1 MLLSTLLISPK
12 LATRSRF
19 LTLISISLVLLTIRT
34 PDGTAQIAKTPVK
47 DATNGVQSM
56 NIAKPANLLKG
67 DVLIAIVASSFAY
80 GGVPTPAGWTLI
92 QSIDQGAQI
101 IQLDTYYHVVEGS
114 EPPSW
119 SWQLGIPATPNA
131 RATGSIIAYR
141 GVNTTS
147 PIAASETR
155 CCKNGT
161 STTVASINTIIANNL
176 VLAVFAE
183 GQSNSAYTPPT
194 ILTGVTNVS
203 NGEPNWGNHHM
214 FGEFVMTNA
223 GATGHQIAKN
233 GKDTGADVAQLIA
246 LVPSSLTAPTRVG
259 VMVSSAAALNI
270 APPSRPQQPR
280 PASQQRPNPHQK

>member
-1 MLLSTLLISPK
+1 MPLPMLRISPK
-12 LATRSRF
+12 LATRSRL

-34 PDGTAQIAKTPVK
+34 LDATAQTAPTPASV
-47 DATNGVQSM
+47 ATSGVQSM
-56 NIAKPANLLKG
+56 NLAKPANLQKG

-92 QSIDQGAQI
+92 QSIDQGSQV

-119 SWQLGIPATPNA
+119 SWQLGVPTNPNA

-141 GVNTTS
+141 GVNATS
-147 PIAASETR
+147 PIGASQTR

-161 STTVASINTIIANNL
+161 STTVASINTITANNM

-183 GQSNSAYTPPT
+183 GQSNSTYTPPVA
-194 ILTGVTNVS
+194 LTGVTNVS

-214 FGEFVMTNA
+214 FGDFVMATA
-223 GATGHQIAKN
+223 GPTGHQIAKN
-233 GKDTGADVAQLIA
+233 GKNTGADVAQLIA

-259 VMVSSAAALNI
+259 VTMSSAAAMNI

-280 PASQQRPNPHQK
+280 PASPVRPSSPK